1 MHYFFFQGSIT
12 MQLYKTYEIS
22 CKAYVAKFPLDSVSC
37 DMKLLGIYDTSYL
50 RFIPWNSSMDDQIVF
65 KNSNSEWIV
74 KNLTFH
80 SKQEKQR
87 LFETEYTTEMMNIH
101 MLIQRSPE
109 YYIIILQIPMCLL
122 TAMLIMTSWIPP
134 SSGERIGFVINLCL
148 SFILFL
154 LLLDSLLPR
163 SNYSAMSLC
172 VLFNYVLS
180 ILNLLECV
188 VVNYF
193 HHRYNCDDAVC
204 HPVTSIAND
213 LTTPREIHFF
223 DGTEKLKWIRY
234 LQRLDTIMFAVNVV
248 SLIVMIISLLSTL
261 LSWFLRNNG
270 FIDYFELLYYLH
282 SHDCNLIVIKS
293 SHFLLFSESY
303 CLVYVHIV
311 SWLIYK

>member
-1 MHYFFFQGSIT
+1 

-37 DMKLLGIYDTSYL
+37 DMKLVGIYDTSYL

-80 SKQEKQR
+80 SKEEKQR
-87 LFETEYTTEMMNIH
+87 LFETEYTAEMMNIH
-101 MLIQRSPE
+101 MFIQRSPE

-122 TAMLIMTSWIPP
+122 TAMLIMSSCIPP

-172 VLFNYVLS
+172 VLFSYVLS

-193 HHRYNCDDAVC
+193 HHRYNCDDAAC

-213 LTTPREIHFF
+213 MSTPRESHFL
-223 DGTEKLKWIRY
+223 DDTAKLKWIRY
-234 LQRLDTIMFAVNVV
+234 LQRLDTTMFVVNVV

-261 LSWFLRNNG
+261 LNWLLRTNG
-270 FIDYFELLYYLH
+270 FMDYFELLYYLH
-282 SHDCNLIVIKS
+282 SHHCNLIVIKVPI
-293 SHFLLFSESY
+293 FY
-303 CLVYVHIV
+303 CLAKAMVNIHVV